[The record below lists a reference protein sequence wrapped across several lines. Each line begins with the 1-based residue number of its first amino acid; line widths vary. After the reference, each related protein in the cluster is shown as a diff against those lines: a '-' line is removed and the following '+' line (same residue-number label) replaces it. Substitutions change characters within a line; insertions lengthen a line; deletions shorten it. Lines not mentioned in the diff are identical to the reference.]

1 MLDVALGERH
11 SEVVGLAKLVVVHFL
26 RKEERVDLIVKR
38 LKFARSDSFQIKF
51 QVKIFSTFFFLKSR

>member
-26 RKEERVDLIVKR
+26 RKEKRIDFIVKQ
-38 LKFARSDSFQIKF
+38 LDF
-51 QVKIFSTFFFLKSR
+51 TFHATVDRFDFKLDLVE